1 MSIYRRAARNDAN
14 QAAVIEALESIGCLV
29 YAIRQPVDLII
40 GYGGMWMLAE
50 VKDGD
55 KPPSRRKL
63 RKGQISCA
71 VDAQGLNLPFLV
83 LTSPERAVLA
93 VRQAR
98 KDVAGMQPVA
108 KAERA

>member
-29 YAIRQPVDLII
+29 YVIRQPVDLII

-63 RKGQISCA
+63 RKGQIACA
-71 VDAQGLNLPFLV
+71 EMAQALSLPLLV
-83 LTSPERAVLA
+83 LTSPEQAVLA
-93 VRQAR
+93 VRQS
-98 KDVAGMQPVA
+98 
-108 KAERA
+108 KADSERRRHPA